1 MARAVKAAEI
11 CSNPDKFYNN
21 NHESINKLIKH
32 WQNFKKMGLCEF
44 TKQYEDLIECQES
57 DIQGAFLG
65 LNSPYVFRD
74 ELQHMVRNVSTE
86 FASLSPVGKQRL
98 KDEFHNVIVDKN
110 SYINITGFKDGKLA
124 IANAR
129 QNA

>member
-1 MARAVKAAEI
+1 M
-11 CSNPDKFYNN
+11 DL
-21 NHESINKLIKH
+21 H
-32 WQNFKKMGLCEF
+32 EF

-57 DIQGAFLG
+57 DIQGAFLS